1 MREYQIERLYIG
13 SRFGKVFEPDSWHPH
28 LVAGMRCPQVYKE
41 AVQEWRLGKR
51 AENPRSI
58 QQREDWERY
67 SGPCGET
74 EYRENQDRRD
84 AIIAA
89 RMRGDR
95 RNPEEI
101 HAQAQALSESI
112 CEALLF
118 ARATRP
124 ARRSVLL
131 PIIGAPRPYNPEDLL
146 TS

>member
-1 MREYQIERLYIG
+1 MREGQIERLYIG
-13 SRFGKVFEPDSWHPH
+13 SRFGKVFEPDSWHPSVPTH
-28 LVAGMRCPQVYKE
+28 RCPQVYKE

-67 SGPCGET
+67 NGPLGET

-95 RNPEEI
+95 RSPEEI
-101 HAQAQALSESI
+101 NVQAQALSESI
-112 CEALLF
+112 AEALLF
-118 ARATRP
+118 ARASRP
-124 ARRSVLL
+124 PRRSVLI

-146 TS
+146 NA